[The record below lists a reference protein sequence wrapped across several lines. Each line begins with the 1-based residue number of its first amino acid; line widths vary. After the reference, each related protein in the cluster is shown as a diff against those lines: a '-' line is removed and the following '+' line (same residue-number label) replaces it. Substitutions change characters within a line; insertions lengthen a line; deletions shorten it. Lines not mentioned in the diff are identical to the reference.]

1 MRGFRVILVVGVAT
15 ALLYARSAVST
26 RSASGATQ
34 SNTAFDALTPGE
46 LYHHLFGE
54 TIADAK
60 RPFATLET
68 VSALHTPHVIRT
80 NPFGSTS
87 SARQSANPQIA
98 QRALASSK
106 SSHPKPR
113 RTRPAKRTSSR
124 TKSISQR
131 TRQVGKE
138 ARTRSKQRLNA
149 NKTRAK
155 QRIKRTSVPA
165 RRNGNI
171 VRKRPPLV
179 QVNKARRAPARETLR
194 KRSPATPQRKKP
206 KAKGK

>member
-1 MRGFRVILVVGVAT
+1 MRVFRVILVVGVAT

-26 RSASGATQ
+26 QSASGATQ
-34 SNTAFDALTPGE
+34 SNTAFDALTPSE

-54 TIADAK
+54 TITDAK

-68 VSALHTPHVIRT
+68 VSALHTPHGIRT
-80 NPFGSTS
+80 DPFSYLTS
-87 SARQSANPQIA
+87 AGQATRTQIA

-106 SSHPKPR
+106 SSRPKPR

-138 ARTRSKQRLNA
+138 ARTRSTQRLNA
-149 NKTRAK
+149 NKARAK

-165 RRNGNI
+165 RRKGNI
-171 VRKRPPLV
+171 ARKRPPLV
-179 QVNKARRAPARETLR
+179 QVNKARRAPARKTLR

-206 KAKGK
+206 KAKGN